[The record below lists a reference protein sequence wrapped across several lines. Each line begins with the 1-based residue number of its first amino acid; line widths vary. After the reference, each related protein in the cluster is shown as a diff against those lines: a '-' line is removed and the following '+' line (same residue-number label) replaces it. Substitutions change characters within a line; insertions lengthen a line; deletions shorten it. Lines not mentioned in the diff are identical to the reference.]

1 MTSMRTLRDAVA
13 LGVIGTFSLVPQP
26 PLAARR
32 LARTGDCIPPPQYR
46 AGLTTC
52 YLPAYVAVAEQ
63 RIPLRP
69 INPVAAVA
77 GIVHLPLSRVVVFHG
92 GGRGPA
98 PGIVYVFGTLTQPS
112 CGARRCAYAIR
123 YVLVQETLGHG
134 TGNSIMTTTDTTFGP
149 GPGPWAVQA
158 YVSSRNLFLRVTLNQ
173 GGAMTRQIGHRLIQA
188 A

>member
-1 MTSMRTLRDAVA
+1 MASRPTLRDAVA
-13 LGVIGTFSLVPQP
+13 LGVIGTFLLVPQLP
-26 PLAARR
+26 TAARR
-32 LARTGDCIPPPQYR
+32 LARTGDCIPPPQYH

-52 YLPAYVAVAEQ
+52 YLPAHVAVAEQ

-77 GIVHLPLSRVVVFHG
+77 GIVHLSLSRVVVFHG

-112 CGARRCAYAIR
+112 CGTRRCAYAIR

-134 TGNSIMTTTDTTFGP
+134 ASNSIMTTTDTAVGP
-149 GPGPWAVQA
+149 GPGPWAIQA
-158 YVSSRNLFLRVTLNQ
+158 YVPSRNLPLRVTSNQ
-173 GGAMTRQIGHRLIQA
+173 GGAMTRQIGRRLIQA
-188 A
+188 T